1 MKNIDIIGKVVEISP
16 IRHVSALSNGDAIA
30 VAGCVLSD
38 LSNTVGVSLWESS
51 ALATASMHV
60 NGFAKIEF
68 CSSRVRNEKIEV
80 YANNLSRVVVGK
92 SFAGRLR
99 AFG

>member
-1 MKNIDIIGKVVEISP
+1 MRNIDIIGKVVEISP
-16 IRHVSALSNGDAIA
+16 IRHVSALSGGAIA
-30 VAGCVLSD
+30 VSGCVLSD
-38 LSNTVGVSLWESS
+38 LSSTVGVSLWGSS

-68 CSSRVRNEKIEV
+68 CSARVRNEKMEV
-80 YANNLSRVVVGK
+80 YASDLSRVVAGK
-92 SFAGRLR
+92 AFAGRLR